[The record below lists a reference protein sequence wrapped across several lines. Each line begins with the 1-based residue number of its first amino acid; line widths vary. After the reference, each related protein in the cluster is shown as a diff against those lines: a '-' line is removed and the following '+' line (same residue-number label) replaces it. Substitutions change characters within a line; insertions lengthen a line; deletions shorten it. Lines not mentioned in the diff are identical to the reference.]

1 MYFVR
6 EDLVEQSFI
15 CCTTHAVQ
23 QTTGGL
29 AELSAYDMYIAKIYR
44 PRTIFLFFFAADS
57 MDLSSFDSTER
68 TFDRLIW
75 CKTVR
80 NGHSRSVQVKKSATI
95 ESPCVISR

>member
-44 PRTIFLFFFAADS
+44 PRTIFLFFLPLIVWICLHS
-57 MDLSSFDSTER
+57 ILQSELSTDLYG
-68 TFDRLIW
+68 
-75 CKTVR
+75 VR
-80 NGHSRSVQVKKSATI
+80 RCVMVIQGQSRSRNRQQ
-95 ESPCVISR
+95 SRARV